1 MSGVSP
7 SQEGAGADEM
17 AYIQN
22 YSLQTQRHVCIG
34 VQKMNSEGCITIIVF
49 GVDGE
54 AELVDEELADVGAAR
69 ARGEVERGAL
79 VGVPHGGGDGGGPR
93 ALLVERRDEACK

>member
-22 YSLQTQRHVCIG
+22 YSLQTQRPVCIG

-54 AELVDEELADVGAAR
+54 AELVDEELAGLVAA
-69 ARGEVERGAL
+69 ATAAAP
-79 VGVPHGGGDGGGPR
+79 VPSSSSAATRP
-93 ALLVERRDEACK
+93 ASS

>member
-1 MSGVSP
+1 M
-7 SQEGAGADEM
+7 DEWSF
-17 AYIQN
+17 A
-22 YSLQTQRHVCIG
+22 
-34 VQKMNSEGCITIIVF
+34 IIVL

-79 VGVPHGGGDGGGPR
+79 V
-93 ALLVERRDEACK
+93 K